1 MNNSGA
7 AKKTVY
13 FASQNE
19 SISVKDSRTN
29 SVVTNTAGPRGSI
42 YRNGYSQFCRDIS
55 LHNGEKAD
63 KMRGFTKVKAI
74 LEDFEREDDDMDF
87 ESKQLDDPSVYDKS
101 MAGTNRNSITS
112 KNDFMNIINSCKKD
126 LFDLRELE
134 DKQETT
140 L

>member
-19 SISVKDSRTN
+19 SISVKDSRTD
-29 SVVTNTAGPRGSI
+29 SVATNNVGPRGSI
-42 YRNGYSQFCRDIS
+42 YRNGYSQFCKD
-55 LHNGEKAD
+55 LYQHNGDVAD

-87 ESKQLDDPSVYDKS
+87 DNNTE
-101 MAGTNRNSITS
+101 
-112 KNDFMNIINSCKKD
+112 
-126 LFDLRELE
+126 
-134 DKQETT
+134 
-140 L
+140 

>member
-1 MNNSGA
+1 
-7 AKKTVY
+7 
-13 FASQNE
+13 
-19 SISVKDSRTN
+19 
-29 SVVTNTAGPRGSI
+29 
-42 YRNGYSQFCRDIS
+42 
-55 LHNGEKAD
+55 
-63 KMRGFTKVKAI
+63 MRGFTKVKAI